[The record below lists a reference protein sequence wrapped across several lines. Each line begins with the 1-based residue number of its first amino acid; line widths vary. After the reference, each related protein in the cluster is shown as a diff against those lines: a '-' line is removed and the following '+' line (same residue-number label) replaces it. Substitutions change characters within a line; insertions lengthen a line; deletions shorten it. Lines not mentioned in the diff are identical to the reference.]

1 MKQSPSK
8 GDGALNPMTNLT
20 IAEQDDTLAYAT
32 LKAVGQDMAWALDRV
47 TDRHPRSQNPP

>member
-20 IAEQDDTLAYAT
+20 IAEQDDTLAYGT
-32 LKAVGQDMAWALDRV
+32 LKAVGLGHGLGAGSSD
-47 TDRHPRSQNPP
+47 